1 MDSPIKLLIII
12 NCAMFPENKAGKCF
26 STFHHLEIPRRNSI
40 CIMTAWSF
48 LRSEIVYLFSQ
59 ENTSRKF
66 LNLLLFYLPVF
77 WLQLSSAFAIIFAEC
92 RGLCVHLRASW
103 YTALFRVSLL
113 GVGLRCVGLA
123 QKISTRCKRVF
134 KYTQTAT
141 TRQRQF
147 ANRSTGSWFMV
158 NRKSDKPSLIRW
170 KRVPEVNLQDT
181 WKIFRK

>member
-1 MDSPIKLLIII
+1 
-12 NCAMFPENKAGKCF
+12 
-26 STFHHLEIPRRNSI
+26 
-40 CIMTAWSF
+40 MTAWSF

-77 WLQLSSAFAIIFAEC
+77 WLQLSSAFATVFAEC
-92 RGLCVHLRASW
+92 HGLCVYVQASW

-141 TRQRQF
+141 IRQRQF
-147 ANRSTGSWFMV
+147 ANRSTGSWFVV